1 MKRILVTGGCG
12 FIGATSCVCELETY
26 PDVEITNLDAL
37 TYAGNP
43 DNLEGLEDEPRYRF
57 VHGDV
62 ADRGLVMELLAEGFD
77 AVVHFAAESHV
88 DRSIDDATPFLR
100 TNVLGTQCLL
110 DAARAAGTSPVRPG
124 LDRRGLRHAPA
135 PTTLPSPRRLPWP
148 PTAPTPP
155 ARRGPTCSSGPRITP
170 TG

>member
-1 MKRILVTGGCG
+1 M
-12 FIGATSCVCELETY
+12 
-26 PDVEITNLDAL
+26 

-88 DRSIDDATPFLR
+88 DRSIDDATPVSADQR
-100 TNVLGTQCLL
+100 PRHAVPARRRARGG
-110 DAARAAGTSPVRPG
+110 DAPVRPG
-124 LDRRGLRHAPA
+124 LDRRGLRHAQ
-135 PTTLPSPRRLPWP
+135 PR
-148 PTAPTPP
+148 
-155 ARRGPTCSSGPRITP
+155 
-170 TG
+170 